1 MNGIS
6 VHVFFSSCFLIFS
19 IIFPSAGSPFRPSI
33 QDSID
38 ASKVKAHGPG
48 LSKDGVRANVPA
60 KFTVDATK
68 AGKAPLDVTVI
79 QEKGKILITNQLN
92 LQNREE
98 CII

>member
-1 MNGIS
+1 MIS
-6 VHVFFSSCFLIFS
+6 FKYSEWNCCTCLFPSFSSCFLTFL
-19 IIFPSAGSPFRPSI
+19 IIFPSPGSPFRPSI

-79 QEKGKILITNQLN
+79 QEKGKFLITNPN
-92 LQNREE
+92 
-98 CII
+98 